1 MFINNKY
8 VCAGFTAALAG
19 YAESSCDLLFDAPPR
34 KLWMAGYELAKLLE
48 VAPPEDNELERV
60 DKDPMQQGADAWRK
74 AIALSDNPYGFGDP
88 NGNEEEKTTNASH
101 TAWDRGW
108 RAAFDEAKDNFSEEY
123 EKPMLSGH
131 VSDYIDQPPGVYN
144 LEQLDKASG
153 GNVSYYL
160 VPVPYPK
167 RGGPAYTFEVED
179 VIEFAQMT
187 FDEGCEFKAIVRTAM
202 ARLGTKKPGQD
213 AVYDAEK
220 RVHYATRSLV
230 TEKRKAVLSL
240 PERFPV

>member
-19 YAESSCDLLFDAPPR
+19 FAESSCDLLFDAPPR

-60 DKDPMQQGADAWRK
+60 DKEPMQQGADAWRK

-88 NGNEEEKTTNASH
+88 NGNDEEKTTNASH

-108 RAAFDEAKDNFSEEY
+108 RAAFDEAKEAFEPP
-123 EKPMLSGH
+123 KH
-131 VSDYIDQPPGVYN
+131 IDCSKRCLP
-144 LEQLDKASG
+144 LDQLDKATG

-202 ARLGTKKPGQD
+202 ARLGAKKPGQD

-230 TEKRKAVLSL
+230 TEKRNASLSL